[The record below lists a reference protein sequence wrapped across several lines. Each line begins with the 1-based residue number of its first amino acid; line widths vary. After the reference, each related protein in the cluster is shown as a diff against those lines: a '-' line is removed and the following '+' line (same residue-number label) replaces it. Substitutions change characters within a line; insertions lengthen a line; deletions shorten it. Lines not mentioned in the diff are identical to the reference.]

1 MRLLNKKMKREQ
13 EEAYFLPQHPT
24 ERAWF
29 VPGSDPRGL
38 PTTQPHQLEVQPQ
51 S

>member
-24 ERAWF
+24 EHAWF
-29 VPGSDPRGL
+29 VPGSDP
-38 PTTQPHQLEVQPQ
+38 
-51 S
+51 